1 MLTRSEV
8 PLLSAN
14 QLDDSPQEQLRV
26 RLLQASWQRDKPI
39 ARRRIAKRW
48 LHWFARHWAA
58 PLGLVLL
65 VALALAWLFGSM
77 NVFHGAVPAQ
87 SLNDFDPP
95 IELPI
100 ALPIALQLTR
110 QFQPA
115 STLLPPID
123 APADVLALP
132 ALRLT
137 PTIHRLEM

>member
-1 MLTRSEV
+1 MLTRSEE

-26 RLLQASWQRDKPI
+26 RLLQASWQRDRPI

-48 LHWFARHWAA
+48 VQWLARHWAV

-65 VALALAWLFGSM
+65 VALALAWLFGST

-87 SLNDFDPP
+87 SLKDVSPP
-95 IELPI
+95 HEW
-100 ALPIALQLTR
+100 PIALQLTR
-110 QFQPA
+110 QFQPS
-115 STLLPPID
+115 STLLPPLD
-123 APADVLALP
+123 VPTDVLALP
-132 ALRLT
+132 ALKLT